1 MRSAF
6 SPHPRAT
13 FDVAVF
19 HVSRLAELQVD
30 AYTRADAT
38 AEWRFTSRLS
48 AMAIGQNL
56 FDDAHAEFAGA
67 ATLVQATQMPRS
79 VSVRLRWTFR

>member
-1 MRSAF
+1 M
-6 SPHPRAT
+6 

-19 HVSRLAELQVD
+19 HVSRLVQLNVD

-38 AEWRFTSRLS
+38 AEWRFTSQLS

-67 ATLVQATQMPRS
+67 GTLVQTTQMPRS

>member
-1 MRSAF
+1 M
-6 SPHPRAT
+6 
-13 FDVAVF
+13 
-19 HVSRLAELQVD
+19 QVD

-38 AEWRFTSRLS
+38 AEWRFSSRLS

-67 ATLVQATQMPRS
+67 AALVQATQMPRS
-79 VSVRLRWTFR
+79 VSVRLRWTFQ